1 MMKNINKTDPELLI
15 EYNEKVVPL
24 IVEKYNLTQKEALS
38 AFWSSEIYEMM
49 LDPKLVMWEFSI
61 LAIFDMWETERVT
74 GDPRNSAYL
83 RS

>member
-1 MMKNINKTDPELLI
+1 MINTEQTDPELLV

-24 IVEKYNLTQKEALS
+24 IVEKYNLNYKDALI
-38 AFWSSEIYEMM
+38 AFWNSQTYKMM

-61 LAIFDMWETERVT
+61 LAIFDMWEVEKVT
-74 GDPRNSAYL
+74 GDPRHSAYL